1 MKLRQLAPQT
11 IHTTGFDKGER
22 TKFKMA
28 TSAKTYK
35 IMSSTIYKYKIRA
48 IIREISSNAI
58 DGHMV
63 AGNMNPFDV
72 QLPTVLDP
80 RFIVRDYGTGLSDW
94 MVKEVFATYFE
105 STKTDTDELIG
116 ALGLGSKSP
125 FCYTETFTIESI
137 QDGVKRAYTAYM
149 DNGEPFVDQ
158 IYETETDEP
167 NGVQI
172 TVPVKVEDI
181 AEWEREAARVYEPFT
196 GIRPRF
202 IGVQVDV
209 NWQPK
214 EADDRGIIRYKSI
227 NYSGVYARMGN
238 ICYPIDMDMF
248 ENSLFYCYRN
258 SNYAYILDFPLGSL
272 DFMPS
277 REELSLDKVTKK

>member
-116 ALGLGSKSP
+116 ALGLGSKSS

-214 EADDRGIIRYKSI
+214 EADDRGSSVISLSTIQAYTRVWVTFAIQSTWTCSKTRCSTATVTAITRIFWISLWDRWTSCRRVKS
-227 NYSGVYARMGN
+227 
-238 ICYPIDMDMF
+238 
-248 ENSLFYCYRN
+248 
-258 SNYAYILDFPLGSL
+258 
-272 DFMPS
+272 
-277 REELSLDKVTKK
+277 

>member
-116 ALGLGSKSP
+116 ALGLVVNPRSATPKHSLSNPSRTALNVRTRLIWIMVNLSLTKSTKPKQTNLTAFKSP
-125 FCYTETFTIESI
+125 FRLKSKIS
-137 QDGVKRAYTAYM
+137 QNGNVKR
-149 DNGEPFVDQ
+149 
-158 IYETETDEP
+158 
-167 NGVQI
+167 
-172 TVPVKVEDI
+172 
-181 AEWEREAARVYEPFT
+181 RV
-196 GIRPRF
+196 
-202 IGVQVDV
+202 
-209 NWQPK
+209 
-214 EADDRGIIRYKSI
+214 
-227 NYSGVYARMGN
+227 
-238 ICYPIDMDMF
+238 
-248 ENSLFYCYRN
+248 
-258 SNYAYILDFPLGSL
+258 
-272 DFMPS
+272 FMNRLRVS
-277 REELSLDKVTKK
+277 VRALSVFRLM